1 MVGRASI
8 TTFSGPSSVSLG
20 SIGSG
25 QESQLLGHE
34 AFMKPALFLH
44 SPDFAQP
51 TQFVCSSSHA
61 SVEGAS
67 RSARKVQHRMQE
79 EGAACPGWM
88 MLVKGQVI
96 VMVACRARRMERM
109 RGGMERMRGRMERMR
124 ARPIGAA
131 RLGAPRQPTQVL
143 PRLEGRQRTAYIKT
157 KPSTDTD
164 TI

>member
-109 RGGMERMRGRMERMR
+109 RGGSTAYRRCAPGARAASRERE
-124 ARPIGAA
+124 
-131 RLGAPRQPTQVL
+131 VL